1 MSSKHENM
9 TDEGIINIKVD
20 NQKKLTPKAKKGL
33 IKIKKVKRPQKPTNR
48 VNSPTTGLKLKK
60 SQSLKN
66 IREPV
71 TGGAFKCG
79 TF

>member
-1 MSSKHENM
+1 M

-20 NQKKLTPKAKKGL
+20 NQKKLTPFTKKRGW
-33 IKIKKVKRPQKPTNR
+33 IKIKKIKRNPTNR
-48 VNSPTTGLKLKK
+48 LSSPTNGLKLKK

-66 IREPV
+66 IKEPN
-71 TGGAFKCG
+71 TGVAFKCG